1 MNTPPM
7 QPADMT
13 PFLGRDCELAFE
25 ERCVSCL
32 VFWPGRK
39 FVDKGGLASAFRPGP
54 GEARIRPPSLEHR
67 RGALFEANAV
77 IYEGLW
83 PKKASNG
90 GSLKKGLFEGRFWHP
105 FRVKTPNLEPSNA
118 LGYIILGPFR
128 T

>member
-1 MNTPPM
+1 MVI
-7 QPADMT
+7 
-13 PFLGRDCELAFE
+13 R
-25 ERCVSCL
+25 
-32 VFWPGRK
+32 PGRN
-39 FVDKGGLASAFRPGP
+39 FVEKRGLEAAFRPGP
-54 GEARIRPPSLEHR
+54 GVARIRPPSLEHR
-67 RGALFEANAV
+67 RGALFEANIV

-90 GSLKKGLFEGRFWHP
+90 GSLKKALFEGRFWHP